1 MYLPEVGGIGGL
13 YQQIPEKM
21 TWFNGPKGAF
31 FWLAIYYVMTMIKYN
46 ENWTFIQKFFCV
58 KDEKAAKK
66 MGVLT
71 GILFLV
77 FTPIFLIP
85 AVASSLIVPE
95 LENPEMSYISVAIRL
110 RCV

>member
-1 MYLPEVGGIGGL
+1 
-13 YQQIPEKM
+13 
-21 TWFNGPKGAF
+21 
-31 FWLAIYYVMTMIKYN
+31 
-46 ENWTFIQKFFCV
+46 
-58 KDEKAAKK
+58 

-110 RCV
+110 LPAGIMGIMFSSMFAATMSSLNAEYNVMSSVLQRMYISGCLIRKLLKNAFWLWLVGLHWLSEH